1 MNLLAIEKNMR
12 YYSYS
17 KNSKNEEKTMKK
29 VLISIVIV
37 ALMLTIAL
45 SAFAGCTHELEEL
58 DVNDFEIIEMNIG
71 KDMPAVEGATALKS
85 DMTAFEMLETAV
97 TNYYNADYAISQLLG
112 SVATYIGPIKVTQMV
127 DAAKIRSGKGDA
139 SGNNANGASYFADSI
154 SYSQFASL
162 YEKIVIT
169 PDEIKYRNADTKYA
183 RRQDTVEVKEW
194 NGIDTNFKD
203 VADFTAKKSNNPT
216 VLWMYDLQ
224 KDYVQKASD
233 PIYDAE
239 TKTYRFAIIFD
250 PEKSTVEYKKTMQ
263 QQLEGNAGMKVEGLE
278 FKQLRLRVVLWENG
292 MIRNMYITE
301 SYQMKLAGVIDSVI
315 TLNSDVQYSF
325 NPNEAG
331 YDIAENIASIDSND
345 KTYTKPYT
353 EA

>member
-1 MNLLAIEKNMR
+1 
-12 YYSYS
+12 
-17 KNSKNEEKTMKK
+17 MKK
-29 VLISIVIV
+29 VLISIVVIVMMVTV
-37 ALMLTIAL
+37 ALC
-45 SAFAGCTHELEEL
+45 AFAGCAPDLPPLTV
-58 DVNDFEIIEMNIG
+58 DDFEIIEMNIG
-71 KDMPAVEGATALKS
+71 KEMPTVEGATPLDS
-85 DMTAFEMLETAV
+85 SMSSYEMLQTAV
-97 TNYYNADYAISQLLG
+97 ANYYNAEYAISQLLG
-112 SVATYIGPIKVTQMV
+112 SVVTSIGPIKVTQMV

-139 SGNNANGASYFADSI
+139 NGNNANGAKYFADSI

-169 PDEIKYRNADTKYA
+169 PDTIKYRNADTKYR
-183 RRQDTVEVKEW
+183 RRQDTVEIKSW
-194 NGIDTNFKD
+194 NGIDTNFED

-216 VLWMYDLQ
+216 ILWMYDLQ
-224 KDYVQKASD
+224 EDFIQEKSD
-233 PIYDAE
+233 PKYDEA

-263 QQLEGNAGMKVEGLE
+263 QQLEVNAGMKVEGLE
-278 FKQLRLRVVLWENG
+278 FLQLRLRVVLWENG

-325 NPNEAG
+325 DPNEAG
-331 YDIAENIASIDSND
+331 YDIDKNIASIDSDD

>member
-1 MNLLAIEKNMR
+1 
-12 YYSYS
+12 
-17 KNSKNEEKTMKK
+17 MKK
-29 VLISIVIV
+29 VLISIVVIVMMVTV
-37 ALMLTIAL
+37 ALC
-45 SAFAGCTHELEEL
+45 AFAGCTPDLPPL
-58 DVNDFEIIEMNIG
+58 TVDDFEIIEMNIG
-71 KDMPAVEGATALKS
+71 KEMPTVEGATPLDS
-85 DMTAFEMLETAV
+85 SMSSYEMLQTAV
-97 TNYYNADYAISQLLG
+97 ANYYNAEYAISQLLG
-112 SVATYIGPIKVTQMV
+112 SVVTSIGPIKVTQMV

-139 SGNNANGASYFADSI
+139 NGNNANGAKYFADSI

-169 PDEIKYRNADTKYA
+169 PDTIKYRNADTKYR
-183 RRQDTVEVKEW
+183 RRQDTVEIKSW
-194 NGIDTNFKD
+194 NGIDTNFED

-216 VLWMYDLQ
+216 ILWMYDLQ
-224 KDYVQKASD
+224 EDFIQEKSD
-233 PIYDAE
+233 PKYDEA

-263 QQLEGNAGMKVEGLE
+263 QQLEVNAGMKVEGLE
-278 FKQLRLRVVLWENG
+278 FLQLRLRVVLWENG

-325 NPNEAG
+325 DPNEAG
-331 YDIAENIASIDSND
+331 YDIDTNIASIDSDD

>member
-1 MNLLAIEKNMR
+1 
-12 YYSYS
+12 
-17 KNSKNEEKTMKK
+17 MKK
-29 VLISIVIV
+29 VLISIVVIVMMVTV
-37 ALMLTIAL
+37 ALC
-45 SAFAGCTHELEEL
+45 AFAGCTPDLPPL
-58 DVNDFEIIEMNIG
+58 TVDDFEIIEMKIG
-71 KDMPAVEGATALKS
+71 KEMPTAEGATPLDS
-85 DMTAFEMLETAV
+85 SMSSYEMLQTAV
-97 TNYYNADYAISQLLG
+97 ANYYNADYAISQLLG
-112 SVATYIGPIKVTQMV
+112 SVVTSIGPIKVTQMV

-139 SGNNANGASYFADSI
+139 NGNNANGAKYFADSI

-169 PDEIKYRNADTKYA
+169 PDTIKYRNADTKYI
-183 RRQDTVEVKEW
+183 RRQDTVEVKSW
-194 NGIDTNFKD
+194 NGIDTNFED

-224 KDYVQKASD
+224 EDFIQEKSD
-233 PIYDAE
+233 PKYDEA

-250 PEKSTVEYKKTMQ
+250 PVKSTTEYVKTMQ
-263 QQLEGNAGMKVEGLE
+263 QQLEVNAGMKVEGLE
-278 FKQLRLRVVLWENG
+278 FLQLRLRVVLWENG

-301 SYQMKLAGVIDSVI
+301 SYKMKLAGVIDSVI

-325 NPNEAG
+325 DPNEAG
-331 YDIAENIASIDSND
+331 YDIDTNIASIDSED

>member
-1 MNLLAIEKNMR
+1 
-12 YYSYS
+12 
-17 KNSKNEEKTMKK
+17 MKK
-29 VLISIVIV
+29 VLISIVVIIMMVTV
-37 ALMLTIAL
+37 ALC
-45 SAFAGCTHELEEL
+45 AFAGCTPDLPPL
-58 DVNDFEIIEMNIG
+58 TVDDFEIIEMNIG
-71 KDMPAVEGATALKS
+71 KEMPTVEGATPLDS
-85 DMTAFEMLETAV
+85 SMSSYEMLQTAV
-97 TNYYNADYAISQLLG
+97 ANYYNANYAISQLLG
-112 SVATYIGPIKVTQMV
+112 SVVTSIGPIKVTQMV

-139 SGNNANGASYFADSI
+139 NGNNANGAKYFADSI

-169 PDEIKYRNADTKYA
+169 PDTIKYRNADTKYI
-183 RRQDTVEVKEW
+183 RRQDTVEVKSW
-194 NGIDTNFKD
+194 NGIDTNFDD

-224 KDYVQKASD
+224 EDFIQEKSD
-233 PIYDAE
+233 PKYDEA

-250 PEKSTVEYKKTMQ
+250 PVKSTTEYVKTMQ
-263 QQLEGNAGMKVEGLE
+263 QQLEVNAGMKVEGLE
-278 FKQLRLRVVLWENG
+278 FLQLRLRVVLWENG

-301 SYQMKLAGVIDSVI
+301 SYKMKLAGVIDSVI

-325 NPNEAG
+325 DPNEAG
-331 YDIAENIASIDSND
+331 YDIDTNIASIDSDD

>member
-1 MNLLAIEKNMR
+1 
-12 YYSYS
+12 
-17 KNSKNEEKTMKK
+17 MKK

-37 ALMLTIAL
+37 ALMLTVAL
-45 SAFAGCTHELEEL
+45 SAFAGCTPKLEEL
-58 DVNDFEIIEMNIG
+58 TVDDFEIIEMNIG
-71 KDMPAVEGATALKS
+71 KDMPAAEGATALKS

-97 TNYYNADYAISQLLG
+97 ANYYNADYAISQLLG

-139 SGNNANGASYFADSI
+139 NGNNANGASYFADSI

-169 PDEIKYRNADTKYA
+169 RDTIKYRNADTKYA

-194 NGIDTNFKD
+194 NGIDTNFD
-203 VADFTAKKSNNPT
+203 DIADFTAKKSNNPT
-216 VLWMYDLQ
+216 VLWMYNLQ
-224 KDYVQKASD
+224 NDYVKEASD

-250 PEKSTVEYKKTMQ
+250 PVKSTTEYVKTMK
-263 QQLEGNAGMKVEGLE
+263 QQLEVNAGMKVEGLE
-278 FKQLRLRVVLWENG
+278 FLQLRLRVVLWENG

-301 SYQMKLAGVIDSVI
+301 SYKMKLMGLIDSAI

-331 YDIAENIASIDSND
+331 YDIAENIASIDSD
-345 KTYTKPYT
+345 AKIYTKPYT